1 MTYSEL
7 PPVLIY
13 EKRETLDNF
22 DVDYD
27 NINGELYDKLLNVRC
42 LQIPYTEMRKH
53 ILSIFNDVYYICTML
68 LVEYRPMDHY
78 GQYLSVA
85 RKEIGK
91 MSPSERE
98 AIVMSMVHCILWSLG
113 TQHGIPIWVNL
124 LLEKIDSQ
132 LKTYAKNTPEFAIY
146 STIVD
151 GFDYRRFEVTKE
163 MFQIRPTKYFLL
175 LLEDEFWNKV
185 TNNFDLG
192 TIIELSIRVGYTRED
207 KKEFINHI
215 SRLARY
221 HYEEEYA
228 DYPDFWAKREVKW
241 KMEMLHKLEDDPN
254 LIPYPI
260 PEDRIVHLEPPM
272 IKTTILPPGRNLS
285 GQPKQKNST
294 AATFTYSSYKEDKF
308 AKQRLE
314 FIASDLNAMFIA
326 GNSCKSL
333 IKDLFTGIEIGLKT
347 KIKWK
352 GTKAELVYFFK
363 QLNEKNYIKW
373 SEGEMMWVIV
383 ASHFVIETIY
393 KSGKKRKV
401 SIDAES
407 LQSYTSKPKEESKR
421 ILDTIIGYFEPN
433 ITQVLGLKSIDTE
446 QEAEDSRNEKLAKA
460 DFVQQQR
467 K

>member
-7 PPVLIY
+7 PPVLFY
-13 EKRETLDNF
+13 EKRESLDDF

-42 LQIPYTEMRKH
+42 LQIPYADMRKH
-53 ILSIFNDVYYICTML
+53 VLSIFNDVYYICTML
-68 LVEYRPMDHY
+68 LVEYRPQDHY
-78 GQYLSVA
+78 GQYLSIA
-85 RKEIGK
+85 RKEIGE
-91 MSPSERE
+91 MPPSERE
-98 AIVMSMVHCILWSLG
+98 AIVMSMVHCILWSIG

-124 LLEKIDSQ
+124 LLEKIDGL
-132 LKTYAKNTPEFAIY
+132 LKNYAKNTPEYEIY

-151 GFDYRRFEVTKE
+151 GFDYRRFEATKE
-163 MFQIRPTKYFLL
+163 MFQIRSTKYFLP

-207 KKEFINHI
+207 KKEFIDHI
-215 SRLARY
+215 RSLAKY
-221 HYEEEYA
+221 HYEEEYS
-228 DYPDFWAKREVKW
+228 DYPDFWAKKEVNW
-241 KMEMLHKLEDDPN
+241 KMKMLHKLEDDPN
-254 LIPYPI
+254 LLPIPI

-272 IKTTILPPGRNLS
+272 IKTKILPQGRNMS

-294 AATFTYSSYKEDKF
+294 KATFTYSSYQEDQF
-308 AKQRLE
+308 SKQRLE

-326 GNSCKSL
+326 GNGCKSL
-333 IKDLFTGIEIGLKT
+333 IKDLFIGIEIELKT

-363 QLNEKNYIKW
+363 QLNEKDYIKW
-373 SEGEMMWVIV
+373 PEGEMMWVIV
-383 ASHFVIETIY
+383 ASHFVIETIC

-407 LQSYTSKPKEESKR
+407 LQSYTCKPKEGSMR
-421 ILDTIIGYFEPN
+421 ILDKIIGYFQPN
-433 ITQVLGLKSIDTE
+433 ITQVLGLKPIDTE
-446 QEAEDSRNEKLAKA
+446 QEAEDSRNERLAKA